1 MVIKMR
7 KLTSYNLL
15 ILVIIYHVYN
25 LKKKKKKKKN
35 PSDDARDWAWHIL
48 KLGFAYKIE
57 SDVGQWF

>member
-1 MVIKMR
+1 MSI
-7 KLTSYNLL
+7 T
-15 ILVIIYHVYN
+15 